1 MVPVWGRFLHCIL
14 KMLLMA
20 AQLCVADIFLMLML
34 ALLVHISAQQN
45 QIN

>member
-1 MVPVWGRFLHCIL
+1 MLMVANSSSTL
-14 KMLLMA
+14 A
-20 AQLCVADIFLMLML
+20 DDIFLMLML